1 MKEELLAVRRDL
13 KKQQSLLKQGEQK
26 HKKQVDRLKRQCE
39 QQVNGMSN
47 DESWKS
53 IEQRTSTL
61 EKCQSEILVLVKEQM
76 RLIEFD
82 RASQRRLRCGVVG
95 AKKEEDISQSKKSRG
110 DLDLCRYLLKVQSVT
125 T

>member
-13 KKQQSLLKQGEQK
+13 KKQQSLSKQQEQK

-39 QQVNGMSN
+39 QQVNDTSN

-82 RASQRRLRCGVVG
+82 RASQRSLRCGVAGV
-95 AKKEEDISQSKKSRG
+95 KTEEDISQGSHLETSICV
-110 DLDLCRYLLKVQSVT
+110 DLQKVQLVT